1 MHNSTFYG
9 EDEWDLC
16 MQDEALG
23 NDMDI
28 TLAGSQELEFPLLSE
43 NCISPNTPWPEDPVI
58 ENLTL
63 NKSSPKKDPQDKTKK
78 NPADIMKDTENILKF
93 YMKQSKHQR
102 AIQNE
107 LKGLLEHEKNILEQ
121 LVERSTKFT
130 ELKEE
135 NKKRQDEWEGQHK
148 MRMPFYSHYLTQL
161 MEIPEAQGLAQ
172 EGIPG
177 EVQQR
182 MLYNI
187 VDSTSNVANNA
198 IVQLSVQNTL
208 VNDVDLSLTKLKQ
221 FCSLMLKYIENWM
234 KSLSTQIP
242 NSKRVRE
249 QWGELALQIDK
260 LKSVPA
266 EELAA
271 MQQGISAADFHK
283 EMAKVIERISKLE
296 SNQEAIMGQSG
307 QGTKPGMECG
317 DEYYDSLNSPGGRS
331 EFYDSLNSCGNEY
344 YDSLNSPGGKSEFYD
359 SLNSC
364 ENEYYD
370 SLNSPGGRSE
380 FYDSLNSSRGNE
392 FYDSLN
398 SSDGRRNETQ
408 KGIETEYDV
417 CIPPRA
423 HSTPIEEF
431 RSCPNRSRYR

>member
-9 EDEWDLC
+9 EEDEWDLC
-16 MQDEALG
+16 MQEG
-23 NDMDI
+23 SQGTDMDI
-28 TLAGSQELEFPLLSE
+28 TLAGSHELEFPLLSE

-63 NKSSPKKDPQDKTKK
+63 NKSTQKKDPQDKTKK
-78 NPADIMKDTENILKF
+78 DPADIMKDTETILKF

-148 MRMPFYSHYLTQL
+148 ARMPFYSQYLTQL

-271 MQQGISAADFHK
+271 MQSGISAADFHK
-283 EMAKVIERISKLE
+283 EMAKIIERISKLE
-296 SNQEAIMGQSG
+296 NNQEALMGRTG
-307 QGTKPGMECG
+307 QGQAMGSAQQSKKDQPTGPAQYPKQIQEDIIKLEEMNKTLR
-317 DEYYDSLNSPGGRS
+317 DVAAQYRSLKERLLQ
-331 EFYDSLNSCGNEY
+331 EIDKVLRLNHKLQKDLEQMANE
-344 YDSLNSPGGKSEFYD
+344 
-359 SLNSC
+359 
-364 ENEYYD
+364 
-370 SLNSPGGRSE
+370 
-380 FYDSLNSSRGNE
+380 
-392 FYDSLN
+392 
-398 SSDGRRNETQ
+398 
-408 KGIETEYDV
+408 
-417 CIPPRA
+417 
-423 HSTPIEEF
+423 
-431 RSCPNRSRYR
+431 